1 MSKLTGN
8 RILDE
13 IKRGKIKID
22 PFQEKNINPHS
33 YNVTLANEMICYAE
47 QYLDMAKDNT
57 HFNTFIYE
65 DGFILQ
71 PGKLYLAR
79 TAERIHTDFY
89 APVYDGRSSIGRLG
103 IFTHVT
109 AGYIDV
115 GFNGF
120 ITLEIAVVEPVKI
133 YPGVK
138 IGQVSFETLEG
149 EITLYNSDKYQ
160 NNQGIQPSK
169 IWKEFQK

>member
-1 MSKLTGN
+1 MSKLTGKK
-8 RILDE
+8 ILAE
-13 IKRGKIKID
+13 IVQGKIDISPFD
-22 PFQEKNINPHS
+22 PKNINPHS
-33 YNVTLANEMICYAE
+33 YNVTLSNEMIWYNE
-47 QYLDMAKDNT
+47 DYLDMAKENRYS
-57 HFNTFIYE
+57 NKLIPK
-65 DGFILQ
+65 DGYVLQ
-71 PGKLYLAR
+71 PGTLYLAR
-79 TAERIHTDFY
+79 TLERVHTDYY

-120 ITLEIAVVEPVKI
+120 ITLEITVVEPVKI
-133 YPGVK
+133 YPNVK

-160 NNQGIQPSK
+160 NNEGIQPSK
-169 IWKEFQK
+169 IWREFL

>member
-8 RILDE
+8 KILDE
-13 IKRGKIKID
+13 IKNGKITID
-22 PFQEKNINPHS
+22 PFDPENINPHS
-33 YNVTLANEMICYAE
+33 YNVTLASDLVMYSTWG
-47 QYLDMAKDNT
+47 LDMAKEPLWYPSQ
-57 HFNTFIYE
+57 IPL
-65 DGFILQ
+65 DGFSLK
-71 PGKLYLAR
+71 PGTLYLAR
-79 TAERIHTDFY
+79 TVERVHTDYY

-160 NNQGIQPSK
+160 NNEGIQPSK
-169 IWKEFQK
+169 IWKEFL

>member
-1 MSKLTGN
+1 MSKLTGL
-8 RILDE
+8 RIVQE
-13 IKRGKIKID
+13 MARGKIDITPYD
-22 PFQEKNINPHS
+22 PLNINPHS
-33 YNVTLANEMICYAE
+33 YNVTLANELLMYNE
-47 QYLDMAKDNT
+47 RELDMAKENRT
-57 HFNTFIYE
+57 YRATIQSE
-65 DGFILQ
+65 GFTLL
-71 PGKLYLAR
+71 PGRLYLAR
-79 TAERIHTDFY
+79 TVERIHTDFY

-169 IWKEFQK
+169 IWKEFL